1 MSKVVDSIIKDW
13 GDRIATTRVK
23 RGKKQRTIRGG
34 KLDFGKAP
42 PVAKR
47 SEPRTKLKLTMQ
59 KAPEVMVKISG
70 GGKDMRHI
78 KAHMDYISRNG
89 TVEVE
94 DENGVRH
101 LGKEE
106 VRDVRDSWADGKT
119 RIPTDEG
126 TRKEAFNIVLS
137 MPPGTSRQAVKDAAR
152 QFAAEQFGNHQYV
165 FAAHDD
171 EAHPHVHLAVK
182 AVDKDGVRLNPRK
195 TDLQQWREHF
205 AETLREHGVAAN
217 ATPRRARGQVRK
229 AEKQEVIQMQRRGV
243 EPAVKAAQ
251 KAAVIA
257 EIQTSVPRLNPTQQ
271 RIEATRRGTLKAY
284 GAVAKALAA
293 GDVEDRALA
302 LLVVRFVETMPPVK
316 TTHQL
321 AAETVR
327 AQLEPDCRATE
338 IGPSKHNF
346 SRLQASSE
354 RDPNTR

>member
-1 MSKVVDSIIKDW
+1 MSKVVDGIIKDW
-13 GDRIATTRVK
+13 GDRIVPKKVK

-34 KLDFGKAP
+34 KLDFGKAL

-47 SEPRTKLKLTMQ
+47 SEARTRLKLTMQ

-101 LGKEE
+101 LSKEE

-137 MPPGTSRQAVKDAAR
+137 MPPGTSRKAVKDAVR
-152 QFAAEQFGNHQYV
+152 QFATEQFGNHQYV

-195 TDLQQWREHF
+195 ADLQQWREHF

-217 ATPRRARGQVRK
+217 ATPRKARGQVRR

-243 EPAVKAAQ
+243 EPAIKAAQ
-251 KAAVIA
+251 KAAIAA
-257 EIQTSVPRLNPTQQ
+257 EILTGVSRLNPIQQ
-271 RIEATRRGTLKAY
+271 RIETTRGETLRAY
-284 GAVAKALAA
+284 NAVAKALAT
-293 GDVEDRALA
+293 GNIEDRMLA
-302 LLVVRFVETMPPVK
+302 LQIVRFVQAMPPVK

-321 AAETVR
+321 AVEAVKPRVAAKYGAER
-327 AQLEPDCRATE
+327 ERSIDSHIAGSDLERT
-338 IGPSKHNF
+338 
-346 SRLQASSE
+346 Q
-354 RDPNTR
+354 

>member
-1 MSKVVDSIIKDW
+1 MSKVVDGLIKDW
-13 GDRIATTRVK
+13 GDRIAPKKVK

-137 MPPGTSRQAVKDAAR
+137 MPAGTSRQAVKDAAR
-152 QFAAEQFGNHQYV
+152 QFATEQFGNHQYV

-182 AVDKDGVRLNPRK
+182 AVDKDGVRMNPRK
-195 TDLQQWREHF
+195 ADLQRWREHF

-229 AEKQEVIQMQRRGV
+229 AEKQEIIHMQRRGV
-243 EPAVKAAQ
+243 EPAVKAAR
-251 KAAVIA
+251 KAAVVD
-257 EIQTSVPRLNPTQQ
+257 EVQTGVPRSSPAQR
-271 RIEATRRGTLKAY
+271 RIEASRQDTVRAY
-284 GAVAKALAA
+284 GTVAKALAV
-293 GDVEDRALA
+293 GDAEDRVLA
-302 LLVVRFVETMPPVK
+302 VQIVQFVQAMPPAK

-321 AAETVR
+321 AIEAAWAHAGSKNVEGHMKVGESRIT
-327 AQLEPDCRATE
+327 ALDFEP
-338 IGPSKHNF
+338 
-346 SRLQASSE
+346 
-354 RDPNTR
+354 TR

>member
-1 MSKVVDSIIKDW
+1 MSKVVDGVIKDW
-13 GDRIATTRVK
+13 GDQIAP
-23 RGKKQRTIRGG
+23 KKVEHGRRQRTIRGG
-34 KLDFGKAP
+34 KLDFGRAP

-47 SEPRTKLKLTMQ
+47 IVPRTKLKLTMQ

-119 RIPTDEG
+119 RIPTEEG

-152 QFAAEQFGNHQYV
+152 MFAAEQFVNHQYV

-182 AVDKDGVRLNPRK
+182 AVDKDGARMNPRK
-195 TDLQQWREHF
+195 ADLQQWREHF

-229 AEKQEVIQMQRRGV
+229 AEKQKVIQMQRRGV
-243 EPAVKAAQ
+243 EPAVKASQ
-251 KAAVIA
+251 KAAAIA
-257 EIQTSVPRLNPTQQ
+257 ELQSGGFGSNSAQL
-271 RIEATRRGTLKAY
+271 RIEAARRDIVQAY
-284 GAVAKALAA
+284 GTVAKALAG
-293 GDVEDRALA
+293 GDAEDRVQALQI
-302 LLVVRFVETMPPVK
+302 VQFVQGMPPVK
-316 TTHQL
+316 ATHQIT
-321 AAETVR
+321 AEATH
-327 AQLEPDCRATE
+327 AQHESNCRATDSRSTRHDLTMLRT
-338 IGPSKHNF
+338 PSG
-346 SRLQASSE
+346 
-354 RDPNTR
+354 RDPSNR

>member
-1 MSKVVDSIIKDW
+1 MSKFVDGIIKDW
-13 GDRIATTRVK
+13 GDRIAPKKVK

-94 DENGVRH
+94 VEDENGVRH

-152 QFAAEQFGNHQYV
+152 QFATEQFGNHQYV

-182 AVDKDGVRLNPRK
+182 AVDKDGIRLNPRK
-195 TDLQQWREHF
+195 ADLQRWREHF
-205 AETLREHGVAAN
+205 AETLREHGVVAN
-217 ATPRRARGQVRK
+217 ATPRRARGQVRRP
-229 AEKQEVIQMQRRGV
+229 EKQEIIHMQQRGV
-243 EPAVKAAQ
+243 EPVIKVAQRAAG
-251 KAAVIA
+251 VT
-257 EIQTSVPRLNPTQQ
+257 EIQTGVPKSNPAQL
-271 RIEATRRGTLKAY
+271 RIEAARHDTVRAY
-284 GAVAKALAA
+284 GTVAKALAG
-293 GDVEDRALA
+293 GDAEDRALA
-302 LLVVRFVETMPPVK
+302 LQIVQFVQAMPPVK
-316 TTHQL
+316 AARQL
-321 AAETVR
+321 NIEVLKKSIESGRDWLNGSKATVF
-327 AQLEPDCRATE
+327 QIDLPEC
-338 IGPSKHNF
+338 
-346 SRLQASSE
+346 
-354 RDPNTR
+354 